1 MTQLDLLERAKQGDA
16 TAIAALMN
24 STLEPQG
31 VTVQTELSQGCLH
44 VLFTADRL
52 LNQNT
57 LINFTR
63 RGLLSLHPQSI
74 HTVRLYGQKT
84 GDPAPNWVEEL
95 EIGSP
100 ASDFPRENRPESP
113 VEAATPA
120 KPDTSA
126 LSPRQQ
132 RNEWEDYLQ
141 PLKHSADQAAFWL
154 QSQWQE
160 VRQRS
165 NEVIARFQSEALPPG
180 NTRTPRRKTFAYRQ
194 VSRRRA
200 GTIMDITHN
209 PRFRAFAIALLPAF
223 LLGGIMAII
232 ASYNQGNSSASA
244 DRANAPEGAPSSEM
258 VQSDNGTT
266 RQRQED
272 EVRAYLKKMNK
283 AQQTFY
289 AKNNRFASSLEEL
302 ERSAA
307 TISLLSQ
314 KYNYIYKLNI
324 SDGDLSQLTATPRI
338 DGLKSFT
345 GIVILKNSG
354 TSADATVS
362 TICETEQPAK
372 VAPIANASA
381 NDTVQCPTGSSK
393 SL

>member
-1 MTQLDLLERAKQGDA
+1 MTQLDLLEQAKQGDA
-16 TAIAALMN
+16 AAIAALMN

-52 LNQNT
+52 LNKNT

-74 HTVRLYGQKT
+74 QTVRLYGQKT
-84 GDPAPNWVEEL
+84 GDPSPNWVEEFA
-95 EIGSP
+95 IGSP
-100 ASDFPRENRPESP
+100 TSDSRPDAPSASP
-113 VEAATPA
+113 VEIVTPERNNS
-120 KPDTSA
+120 TV
-126 LSPRQQ
+126 SPSEQ

-141 PLKHSADQAAFWL
+141 PLKHNADQAAFWL
-154 QSQWQE
+154 QAQWQE

-165 NEVIARFQSEALPPG
+165 NEVIARFQSEALPP
-180 NTRTPRRKTFAYRQ
+180 RKPRPRRNTLASRQ
-194 VSRRRA
+194 LSRRQA
-200 GTIMDITHN
+200 GTVMDITRS
-209 PRFRAFAIALLPAF
+209 PRFRAFAIAMLPAF

-244 DRANAPEGAPSSEM
+244 DRVTAPEGAPSGDM
-258 VQSDNGTT
+258 VQPDNGAT
-266 RQRQED
+266 RQKQED

-324 SDGDLSQLTATPRI
+324 SDGDRSQLTATPRI

-345 GIVILKNSG
+345 GIVILKNNG
-354 TSADATVS
+354 TAADATLT
-362 TICETEQPAK
+362 TICETEQPSK
-372 VAPIANASA
+372 VAPVADASTSDA
-381 NDTVQCPTGSSK
+381 VQCPAGSAK